1 MEDFEEFQDIK
12 KEFDAQHACWNNKSK
27 YDKDNKENSK
37 DELKTRVLNSK
48 SDQQDKP
55 ILKVSDLNT
64 ENNFKRAEFTT
75 KKINAANAKSER
87 NNTDREKIQRLKIKI
102 GLQNFKI
109 SSKQNIQEEKKQ
121 NKNSL
126 NRKIKEK
133 EQNNREL
140 KEEDR
145 FENSKVALEKKDW
158 DCIQCDASFSQLENL
173 TKHINDVHEGR
184 KCSKS
189 FVQLVH
195 KTAQVSTVHEEK
207 SILKISDLNIENN
220 SKRADFTAKKN
231 ASVAAENVENENPVD
246 VQNILKPIHLAGTGM
261 GWKCPSCPYKTKIV
275 QNLDK
280 HMRTHTGEKPFTCPQ
295 CDYSTAQ
302 KSNLTKHAKRVHG
315 EN

>member
-55 ILKVSDLNT
+55 ILKV
-64 ENNFKRAEFTT
+64 
-75 KKINAANAKSER
+75 
-87 NNTDREKIQRLKIKI
+87 
-102 GLQNFKI
+102 
-109 SSKQNIQEEKKQ
+109 
-121 NKNSL
+121 
-126 NRKIKEK
+126 
-133 EQNNREL
+133 
-140 KEEDR
+140 
-145 FENSKVALEKKDW
+145 
-158 DCIQCDASFSQLENL
+158 
-173 TKHINDVHEGR
+173 
-184 KCSKS
+184 
-189 FVQLVH
+189 
-195 KTAQVSTVHEEK
+195 
-207 SILKISDLNIENN
+207 SDLNIENN